1 MVIAEMGKAKPKL
14 EIDTVFEWVGY
25 DIPNYM
31 RKMRL
36 KCCAAA
42 EKMSDSWGPHYFYDE
57 HYPEFTTAGSI
68 KQRTTRGEAEN

>member
-1 MVIAEMGKAKPKL
+1 M

-42 EKMSDSWGPHYFYDE
+42 EKMSVVGVHTISMMN
-57 HYPEFTTAGSI
+57 TILNSLQLA
-68 KQRTTRGEAEN
+68 